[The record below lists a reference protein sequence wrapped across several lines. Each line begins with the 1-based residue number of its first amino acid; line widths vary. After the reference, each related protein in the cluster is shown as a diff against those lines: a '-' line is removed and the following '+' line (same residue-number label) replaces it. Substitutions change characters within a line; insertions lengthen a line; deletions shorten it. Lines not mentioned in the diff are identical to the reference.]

1 MFQSTPDM
9 ENMQSRLEAQERFWK
24 SRLKQ
29 VETEH
34 KRELDRL
41 RVQLDHAKGNKL
53 TVTAKWKSTHWF
65 NVLKTCR
72 LCVCSLIYQINN
84 LINSVELSTT

>member
-9 ENMQSRLEAQERFWK
+9 ESVQGRLEAQERFWK

-41 RVQLDHAKGNKL
+41 MVQLDQAKGK
-53 TVTAKWKSTHWF
+53 K
-65 NVLKTCR
+65 
-72 LCVCSLIYQINN
+72 
-84 LINSVELSTT
+84 